1 MIDFYA
7 DVMNTAVVRNPDI
20 LEILNKQVDLV
31 RKVDLDLV
39 HRVGEE
45 ADRDYYVSREYCD
58 KIRYM
63 GAGHLGFPEQSYGFE
78 LAEGKINY
86 RDEKRK
92 FELEQEANEIGHE
105 LQAYL
110 GAHNKALHMIYP
122 PGGFIGW
129 HNNANAPGYN
139 ILFTWSEKGDG
150 YWEHIDPKT
159 GEVVHIPDVEGWQC
173 KYGYYGTYAEPE
185 RICYHAASTNC
196 LRSTVAFVFNADETG
211 KMMAEMVV
219 EEIETA

>member
-1 MIDFYA
+1 MINFYA

-20 LEILNKQVDLV
+20 LEILNKQSDLV
-31 RKVDLDLV
+31 KRLDLEKV
-39 HRVGEE
+39 NWTNG
-45 ADRDYYVSREYCD
+45 ANIDRDYYVSHEYCD

-63 GAGHLGFPEQSYGFE
+63 GAGHLGFPEASKGVE
-78 LAEGKINY
+78 LSEGRFNY
-86 RDEKRK
+86 NGDNKLGIEKEALDIGT
-92 FELEQEANEIGHE
+92 ELHQ
-105 LQAYL
+105 YL
-110 GAHNKALHMIYP
+110 GAYTKALHMVYP

-139 ILFTWSEKGDG
+139 ILFTWSETGDG

-159 GEVVHIPDVEGWQC
+159 GELVRIPDIAGWQC
-173 KYGYYGTYAEPE
+173 KYGYYGTYDEPE
-185 RICYHAASTNC
+185 RLCYHAASTNC
-196 LRSTVAFVFNADETG
+196 LRTTVAYVFNADERG